1 MARHAA
7 HTSAAAMIGVGAAFD
22 FLSGRKIQAP
32 RWLQRTGLEWI
43 FRLASEPRRLARRY
57 LHTVPAFLFLSLLAA
72 TGLRH
77 FSLDD
82 DGCEAAGEA

>member
-1 MARHAA
+1 
-7 HTSAAAMIGVGAAFD
+7 VG
-22 FLSGRKIQAP
+22 
-32 RWLQRTGLEWI
+32 
-43 FRLASEPRRLARRY
+43 RY

-82 DGCEAAGEA
+82 KAYEAPGDV

>member
-1 MARHAA
+1 MRSE
-7 HTSAAAMIGVGAAFD
+7 TPGRP
-22 FLSGRKIQAP
+22 GRKVQAP
-32 RWLQRTGLEWI
+32 RWVQRSGLEWV
-43 FRLASEPRRLARRY
+43 FRLATEPRRLTRRY

-82 DGCEAAGEA
+82 RACEATGEV